1 MKNLVAIIALLGIV
15 FTVEANCRTRVVVQH
30 QAVVHHAAVVQ
41 QVVAP
46 IAVAAYVPVQVPVYS
61 VSYGSHASDERLA
74 SLEKKFDAL
83 VEALKAPQQPQQP
96 TPQNPTMPK
105 AEGGKGLSL
114 LQTHCAACHDATIAR
129 AKGADFAIFSSGAM
143 VKLSSKEIVKVLAEI
158 RTNRMP
164 KGTTKLTDEEY
175 SHVAEYLESIALKE

>member
-1 MKNLVAIIALLGIV
+1 MKNLIAIIALLGIALS
-15 FTVEANCRTRVVVQH
+15 VEANCRARVVVQ
-30 QAVVHHAAVVQ
+30 QVYAQPVVHQVVQ
-41 QVVAP
+41 QVVTP

-83 VEALKAPQQPQQP
+83 VEALKAPQQPAPQ
-96 TPQNPTMPK
+96 PQNPTMPK

-129 AKGADFAIFSSGAM
+129 AKGADFAIFSGGAM
-143 VKLSSKEIVKVLAEI
+143 VKLSHKEIVKVLAEI